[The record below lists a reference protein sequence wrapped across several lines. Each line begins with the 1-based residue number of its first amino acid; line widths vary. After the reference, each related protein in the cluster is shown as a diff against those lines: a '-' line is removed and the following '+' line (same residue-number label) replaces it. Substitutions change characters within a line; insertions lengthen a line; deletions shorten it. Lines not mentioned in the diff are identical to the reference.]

1 MIGIYKI
8 TNPNG
13 KVYIGQSINL
23 ERRLY
28 YYKNL
33 KQSNSQILLNRS
45 FLKYGTVNHT
55 FEVIEECDIEL
66 LNKKERYYQEYYD
79 CINPKKGLNC
89 KLQGY
94 GDNSGKMSE
103 ETKLKIS
110 KGNKGKIRTE
120 ETKKLLSNINKGKKR
135 SEESKLK
142 MSKIALNMSE
152 ETKLKM
158 SNSRK
163 LGKNGLAKSV
173 ICTKSG
179 KIWTSITECALDINI
194 KMKLLSSY
202 LNNVHP
208 NKTTIIYL
216 KDYEQQ

>member
-13 KVYIGQSINL
+13 KVYIGQSVDL

-55 FEVIEECDIEL
+55 FEIIEECEIEL
-66 LNKKERYYQEYYD
+66 LNERERYYQEYYD

-120 ETKKLLSNINKGKKR
+120 EVKKKLSLIHIGKKV
-135 SEESKLK
+135 SQKTIESSRQRMLERKRYSGDIYCCISDK
-142 MSKIALNMSE
+142 NGMSK
-152 ETKLKM
+152 K
-158 SNSRK
+158 
-163 LGKNGLAKSV
+163 V
-173 ICTKSG
+173 ICTQTL
-179 KIWTSITECALDINI
+179 KIWNTIRECSEEIGI
-194 KMKLLSSY
+194 KYNLLSRY
-202 LNNVHP
+202 LNNNHP

-216 KDYEQQ
+216 KNYE